1 MLSKLNMMDD
11 IIKDIRTDLR
21 LAMNGFTSSS
31 MRKKGLDYKMNFGV
45 DVPRLKG
52 IAAKYEANADLAEKM
67 WVIDVREMKILS
79 TMLYPTEEFSEA
91 DADRWANEVV
101 NQEIREH
108 YCINLLQN
116 IPYANALV
124 EKWIIND
131 SESIRITGFWL
142 YVRLMLVQADA
153 LKNINKELI
162 IESAMQNILPE
173 NGLLSKS
180 ALNAL
185 KQMIRRDEDSGKVI
199 MEHVANYANSENS
212 YEKEIFDSL
221 QFEYDIS
228 IMS

>member
-1 MLSKLNMMDD
+1 MMDV

-67 WVIDVREMKILS
+67 WVLDVREMKILS
-79 TMLYPTEEFSEA
+79 KMLYPADQFTEA
-91 DADRWANEVV
+91 DAYRWASEVV

-116 IPYANALV
+116 VAIANVLV
-124 EKWIIND
+124 EKWIAD
-131 SESIRITGFWL
+131 ESESIRTTGFWL
-142 YVRLMLVQADA
+142 YVRLMLVQSDV
-153 LKNINKELI
+153 LMSINKELI
-162 IESAMQNILPE
+162 IDKAMQNLLSE

-185 KQMIRRDEDSGKVI
+185 KQLIRRDENSAKVI
-199 MEHVANYANSENS
+199 MEQVANFSNSDNRI
-212 YEKEIFDSL
+212 EKEIFDSL
-221 QFEYDIS
+221 QFEFEIRS
-228 IMS
+228 